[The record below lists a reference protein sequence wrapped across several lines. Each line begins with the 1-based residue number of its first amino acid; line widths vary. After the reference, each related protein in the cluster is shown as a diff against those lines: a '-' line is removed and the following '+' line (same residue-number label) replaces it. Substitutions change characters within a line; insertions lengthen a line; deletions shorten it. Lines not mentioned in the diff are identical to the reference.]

1 MGSVA
6 GASAVIVFLP
16 IVVAVLIVVSAALA
30 ASETAIFTLARM
42 EHTREQLTRAVGAA
56 LDRLMLRPLESLIVV
71 IGINEAAN
79 VFAECLATTF
89 FLLWLGADIG
99 PYVAAPVMLLL
110 VLIFCDI
117 TPKTFALA
125 YPAAVARL
133 TARPLAILTAIVH
146 PIARH
151 FTPLDEA
158 PHPGPVS
165 EAEFKALLQL
175 GEHQGEVEP
184 AERALIH
191 RVFDFG
197 LRRASEVMTPVEK
210 IFTLEIATA
219 PAQLMAE
226 IAHGHFSRVPVY
238 RDTPGNIVGIL
249 HAKDLAARR
258 LEAVSPR
265 VDRLL
270 RPAYFIP
277 PAKALGDLF
286 EEMRRGRFQMAL
298 VVNEYGHLLGLVTLE
313 DLLEELFGELRDEF
327 DSEVPELEK
336 ISDHEWLASGAIE
349 VKKLN
354 LALNANPPIEAR
366 GGGPT
371 LSAVLLRRLGRVPP
385 AGETLRLGS
394 FEARVERVRGATVEQ
409 VRLTR

>member
-1 MGSVA
+1 MI
-6 GASAVIVFLP
+6 VILP
-16 IVVAVLIVVSAALA
+16 IAVAVLILASAALA
-30 ASETAIFTLARM
+30 ASETAIFTIARM
-42 EHTREQLTRAVGAA
+42 EHTREQLTRPVGAA
-56 LDRLMLRPLESLIVV
+56 LDRLMRRPLESLIVV
-71 IGINEAAN
+71 IGINEASN

-89 FLLWLGADIG
+89 FLLWLGDDIG
-99 PYVAAPVMLLL
+99 PYVAAPVMLVL

-133 TARPLAILTAIVH
+133 TARPLAILAELVH

-151 FTPLDEA
+151 FTPLEEA

-165 EAEFKALLQL
+165 EAEFKALLRL

-184 AERALIH
+184 AERAFIH

-197 LRRASEVMTPVEK
+197 TRRASEVMTPGAK
-210 IFTLEIATA
+210 IFALDIAAA
-219 PAQLMAE
+219 PEQLMAE

-238 RDTPGNIVGIL
+238 RGAPTNIIGIL
-249 HAKDLAARR
+249 HAKDLVARR
-258 LEAVSPR
+258 LESVSPR
-265 VDRLL
+265 VDRLV

-286 EEMRRGRFQMAL
+286 DEMRRGRFQMAL
-298 VVNEYGHLLGLVTLE
+298 VVNEYGNLLGLVTLE

-327 DSEVPELEK
+327 DTEVPELEK
-336 ISDHEWLASGAIE
+336 IGDNEWLASGAIE
-349 VKKLN
+349 VRKLN
-354 LALNANPPIEAR
+354 LALGADPPIEAR

-371 LSAVLLRRLGRVPP
+371 LSAVMLRKLGRVPP
-385 AGETLRLGS
+385 AGETLRLGA
-394 FEARVERVRGATVEQ
+394 FEARVERVRGATVEI
-409 VRLTR
+409 VRLKR